1 MSLLKKRAT
10 KTKNIKK
17 FRNKK
22 FNLNNFVEE
31 YYMEQNTAYI
41 TVKVDNYND
50 IVSEQFEYILD
61 SIDNVIQKK
70 EEMDINLIDEYNER
84 MMSVMPMKK
93 VYLTISEIF
102 AEVVDRLKI

>member
-50 IVSEQFEYILD
+50 SLEYFARGNLKMFNEINQA
-61 SIDNVIQKK
+61 IK
-70 EEMDINLIDEYNER
+70 EFNELEFF
-84 MMSVMPMKK
+84 KTNK
-93 VYLTISEIF
+93 
-102 AEVVDRLKI
+102 D